1 MKLPI
6 TNRKWTIIR
15 VIVINLLVITF
26 SFIIQDGTRLL
37 IVFYPAIL
45 VLSALNIY
53 KNNIQN
59 GYLKND
65 TIILKYNW
73 KKITIPVREVISVSS
88 AIAGHNDFKNPWTTF
103 FVLELKNKYHFGRK
117 LELEYMHQNFHIEE
131 PREISIIKA
140 IIENQRN
147 IVVDTTL

>member
-15 VIVINLLVITF
+15 VIGINFLIITF
-26 SFIIQDGTRLL
+26 SFILQDVNSLL
-37 IVFYPAIL
+37 VFYPAII
-45 VLSALNIY
+45 VMAALYIY

-73 KKITIPVREVISVSS
+73 KEITIPVKEVISVNS
-88 AIAGHNDFKNPWTTF
+88 AIAGYNDFKNPWTTF

-117 LELEYMHQNFHIEE
+117 LELEYRHQNFHIEE

-140 IIENQRN
+140 IIENQGN
-147 IVVDTTL
+147 IDADAAL